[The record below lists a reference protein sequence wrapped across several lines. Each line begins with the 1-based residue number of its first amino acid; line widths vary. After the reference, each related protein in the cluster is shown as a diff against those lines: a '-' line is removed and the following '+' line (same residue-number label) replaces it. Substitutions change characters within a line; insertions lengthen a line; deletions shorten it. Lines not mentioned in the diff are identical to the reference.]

1 MSIAKKYLQIRLV
14 LGVLALFAVAAT
26 IPLAAGEHEDE
37 NEFVFSSID
46 PPGSVSTAPQ
56 GINDAGDISGIF
68 RDAQGDHGFILRGA
82 ACDRHRTR
90 RGDLIIVDYPGAAW
104 TGVYGINAQGDIL
117 GIYGRPG
124 ELDPFVAGTIAM
136 HGFLRSRKGQFTDI
150 HYPGHLYEIPQR
162 ITSTGIILGCYH
174 DTDFMDSM
182 YGFTRSPDGSFTGFP
197 VPNSMNT
204 GATPDGSIVVGIY
217 GLHGFLLDHGSFL
230 SFDVPGSTLTQAWDV
245 NPQGDVVG
253 HYRDSSGIH
262 GFLRDE
268 NGDFT
273 TLNFRGSNNTQARG
287 INARGEIV
295 GWYAD
300 SSGTRHGFLARPR
313 EHDHGAEP

>member
-14 LGVLALFAVAAT
+14 LGVLALFAVAA
-26 IPLAAGEHEDE
+26 IPLGAGEQEHE

-46 PPGSVSTAPQ
+46 VPGAARTTLQ
-56 GINDAGDISGIF
+56 GINDAGEISGIF
-68 RDAQGDHGFILRGA
+68 LDARGSHGFILRA
-82 ACDRHRTR
+82 AVCDRERTS
-90 RGDLIIVDYPGAAW
+90 RGDLIVVDYPGAAW
-104 TGVYGINAQGDIL
+104 TYVYGINAQGDVV

-124 ELDPFVAGTIAM
+124 EPDPLFAPTVAM

-150 HYPGHLYEIPQR
+150 HYPDHLYEIPQR
-162 ITSTGIILGCYH
+162 ITSTRIVLGCYH

-182 YGFTRSPDGSFTGFP
+182 YGFTRSPDGSFTRLS

-217 GLHGFLLDHGSFL
+217 GGLHAFLLDHGSFL
-230 SFDVPGSTLTQAWDV
+230 SFDVPGSTLTQALDV

-253 HYRDSSGIH
+253 HFQDSSGFH
-262 GFLRDE
+262 GFLRNE
-268 NGDFT
+268 NGEFT
-273 TLNFRGSNNTQARG
+273 TLNFPGSNNTQARG
-287 INARGEIV
+287 INARSEIV
-295 GWYAD
+295 GRYTD
-300 SSGTRHGFLARPR
+300 CSGRTHGFLARPR